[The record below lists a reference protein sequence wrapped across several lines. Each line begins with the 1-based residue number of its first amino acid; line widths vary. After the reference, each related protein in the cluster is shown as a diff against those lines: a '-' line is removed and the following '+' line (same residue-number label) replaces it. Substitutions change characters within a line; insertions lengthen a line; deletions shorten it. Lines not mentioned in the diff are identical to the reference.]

1 MASCTESSEEESEVR
16 LLPPKKKPKSD
27 TDLTKCIICQ
37 EKSSERLRSPTEAG
51 LRSFK
56 EAVEVRKDETYHRI
70 LSTFENLDA
79 LDVVWHGKCFQSYT
93 SKRNLS
99 FIKPLPFAESQE
111 RHVDRPSS
119 RSQVNAVDW
128 SLCLFCQQKKSKGTT
143 KLMNVSTFDSCKAIE
158 EAARR
163 RSDESML
170 LKISGVDL
178 IAAEAKYHK
187 HCRSQYVSKSNL
199 MFVDFRVDGEEDV
212 YTQAFQNLREDIKP
226 QLESGVALD
235 MKTLLDSYQGILQHL
250 GCNTAKSY
258 KSERLKRRL
267 QQSFQEEIV
276 FQKLPDPSKPELVY
290 SSSISLQDVINSAAK
305 KSCHLAKMSAS
316 SEDESSNS
324 QGQNDVNSILYHAAQ
339 ILRSSIRSESKS
351 IGIQPVDVEDISAC
365 KVKSLM
371 PKDLYNFLCLMI
383 SNPDK
388 VDVSAP
394 TASNAADERHI
405 LAIAQDLIYATTHG
419 RVKTPKHIGLA
430 MSVRHMTGSKH
441 LVTMLN
447 RFGHCCSYDDIEVVD
462 TSLALDI
469 IASSE
474 NLGAVVPS
482 NISPGVFVQ
491 VAGDNNDINEETLD
505 GKQTTHAT
513 TLVLYQR
520 KQQGPKP
527 KPAVRPAHS
536 EKRRSLNISDA
547 NPPLLEFGACGKR
560 PAVTF
565 YKDKIEEEWFQSSS
579 SLCTTAIQMDFGWFL
594 TRLCTHQL
602 FSENLHNRDGEVFQP
617 LPSWSGFNAEIAS
630 EPPPLTSVGYCPMI
644 NGSPTE
650 YSTVYTAMK
659 NVQAMMDV
667 LHQKHSVITFDL
679 AIYMKA
685 KEIQWRRPEEFKNT
699 VIRMGGFHIAL
710 NFLSVIGKI
719 FQDSGIED
727 LLIESGV
734 YGCHTAS
741 MLLKGKS
748 YNRGVRAHKLVLE
761 ALLRLQW
768 QAFGAWM
775 EAEDIELPTVYQR
788 ECLSLINCCQR
799 ESNDL
804 ASLKTSFGLLCD
816 KLPQLQQIFAR
827 FCTEASQQSKLF
839 HFWNMYID
847 IVLLLLRFIR
857 AEREGSW
864 KLHLKAV
871 AEMVP
876 YFFSMDRINYSRYV
890 GNRFILIIFFHI
902 FQIDCKLCI
911 STKEQ

>member
-1 MASCTESSEEESEVR
+1 MASCTESSEEESELR
-16 LLPPKKKPKSD
+16 FLPPKKKPKSD
-27 TDLTKCIICQ
+27 TDLTKCITCQ
-37 EKSSERLRSPTEAG
+37 EKSSERLRSPTEEG

-56 EAVEVRKDETYHRI
+56 EAVEVRKDETFHRI
-70 LSTFENLDA
+70 SSTFENLEA

-111 RHVDRPSS
+111 RHV
-119 RSQVNAVDW
+119 AVDW
-128 SLCLFCQQKKSKGTT
+128 SVCLFCQQKKSKGTT

-170 LKISGVDL
+170 FKISGVDL
-178 IAAEAKYHK
+178 IAVEAKYHK

-199 MFVDFRVDGEEDV
+199 MFADFRVDGEEDV
-212 YTQAFQNLREDIKP
+212 YTQAFQKLRQDIKP

-235 MKTLLDSYQGILQHL
+235 MKTLLDSYQEILQHL

-258 KSERLKRRL
+258 KWLKQRLKRRL

-305 KSCHLAKMSAS
+305 KTCHLAKMSAS
-316 SEDESSNS
+316 SEDKSLNS

-339 ILRSSIRSESKS
+339 ILRSSIQSESKS

-371 PKDLYNFLCLMI
+371 PKDLYKFLCLMI
-383 SNPDK
+383 LNPDK

-394 TASNAADERHI
+394 SASNAADERHI

-419 RVKTPKHIGLA
+419 RVKTPEHVGLA
-430 MSVRHMTGSKH
+430 MSVRHMTGSKL
-441 LVTMLN
+441 LVMMIN

-520 KQQGPKP
+520 KQQGPKL
-527 KPAVRPAHS
+527 KPAVHPANS

-565 YKDKIEEEWFQSSS
+565 YKDKIEEEWFQFSN
-579 SLCTTAIQMDFGWFL
+579 SLCSTAIQMDFGWFL
-594 TRLCTHQL
+594 TRLCTHKL
-602 FSENLHNRDGEVFQP
+602 FREHLHNRDGGVFQP
-617 LPSWSGFNAEIAS
+617 LPS
-630 EPPPLTSVGYCPMI
+630 
-644 NGSPTE
+644 
-650 YSTVYTAMK
+650 
-659 NVQAMMDV
+659 
-667 LHQKHSVITFDL
+667 
-679 AIYMKA
+679 
-685 KEIQWRRPEEFKNT
+685 
-699 VIRMGGFHIAL
+699 
-710 NFLSVIGKI
+710 
-719 FQDSGIED
+719 
-727 LLIESGV
+727 
-734 YGCHTAS
+734 
-741 MLLKGKS
+741 
-748 YNRGVRAHKLVLE
+748 
-761 ALLRLQW
+761 
-768 QAFGAWM
+768 
-775 EAEDIELPTVYQR
+775 
-788 ECLSLINCCQR
+788 
-799 ESNDL
+799 
-804 ASLKTSFGLLCD
+804 
-816 KLPQLQQIFAR
+816 
-827 FCTEASQQSKLF
+827 
-839 HFWNMYID
+839 
-847 IVLLLLRFIR
+847 
-857 AEREGSW
+857 
-864 KLHLKAV
+864 
-871 AEMVP
+871 
-876 YFFSMDRINYSRYV
+876 
-890 GNRFILIIFFHI
+890 
-902 FQIDCKLCI
+902 
-911 STKEQ
+911 

>member
-79 LDVVWHGKCFQSYT
+79 LDVWHGKCFQSYT

-462 TSLALDI
+462 TSLA
-469 IASSE
+469 
-474 NLGAVVPS
+474 
-482 NISPGVFVQ
+482 
-491 VAGDNNDINEETLD
+491 
-505 GKQTTHAT
+505 
-513 TLVLYQR
+513 
-520 KQQGPKP
+520 
-527 KPAVRPAHS
+527 
-536 EKRRSLNISDA
+536 
-547 NPPLLEFGACGKR
+547 
-560 PAVTF
+560 
-565 YKDKIEEEWFQSSS
+565 
-579 SLCTTAIQMDFGWFL
+579 
-594 TRLCTHQL
+594 
-602 FSENLHNRDGEVFQP
+602 
-617 LPSWSGFNAEIAS
+617 
-630 EPPPLTSVGYCPMI
+630 
-644 NGSPTE
+644 
-650 YSTVYTAMK
+650 
-659 NVQAMMDV
+659 
-667 LHQKHSVITFDL
+667 
-679 AIYMKA
+679 
-685 KEIQWRRPEEFKNT
+685 
-699 VIRMGGFHIAL
+699 
-710 NFLSVIGKI
+710 
-719 FQDSGIED
+719 
-727 LLIESGV
+727 
-734 YGCHTAS
+734 
-741 MLLKGKS
+741 
-748 YNRGVRAHKLVLE
+748 
-761 ALLRLQW
+761 
-768 QAFGAWM
+768 
-775 EAEDIELPTVYQR
+775 
-788 ECLSLINCCQR
+788 
-799 ESNDL
+799 
-804 ASLKTSFGLLCD
+804 
-816 KLPQLQQIFAR
+816 
-827 FCTEASQQSKLF
+827 
-839 HFWNMYID
+839 
-847 IVLLLLRFIR
+847 
-857 AEREGSW
+857 
-864 KLHLKAV
+864 
-871 AEMVP
+871 
-876 YFFSMDRINYSRYV
+876 
-890 GNRFILIIFFHI
+890 
-902 FQIDCKLCI
+902 
-911 STKEQ
+911 

>member
-1 MASCTESSEEESEVR
+1 
-16 LLPPKKKPKSD
+16 
-27 TDLTKCIICQ
+27 
-37 EKSSERLRSPTEAG
+37 
-51 LRSFK
+51 
-56 EAVEVRKDETYHRI
+56 
-70 LSTFENLDA
+70 
-79 LDVVWHGKCFQSYT
+79 
-93 SKRNLS
+93 
-99 FIKPLPFAESQE
+99 
-111 RHVDRPSS
+111 
-119 RSQVNAVDW
+119 
-128 SLCLFCQQKKSKGTT
+128 LCLFCQQKKSKGTT

-158 EAARR
+158 EAARG
-163 RSDESML
+163 RSDKSML

-178 IAAEAKYHK
+178 IAPEAKYHK
-187 HCRSQYVSKSNL
+187 HCRSQNLSKSNL
-199 MFVDFRVDGEEDV
+199 MFVDFRVDWEEDV
-212 YTQAFQNLREDIKP
+212 YIQAFQNLREDIKP

-305 KSCHLAKMSAS
+305 K
-316 SEDESSNS
+316 
-324 QGQNDVNSILYHAAQ
+324 I
-339 ILRSSIRSESKS
+339 
-351 IGIQPVDVEDISAC
+351 
-365 KVKSLM
+365 
-371 PKDLYNFLCLMI
+371 
-383 SNPDK
+383 
-388 VDVSAP
+388 DVSAP
-394 TASNAADERHI
+394 TASNVADERHT

-430 MSVRHMTGSKH
+430 ISVRHMTGSKH

-447 RFGHCCSYDDIEVVD
+447 RFGHCCSYDEIEVVD

-547 NPPLLEFGACGKR
+547 NPPLLEFGVCGKR

-579 SLCTTAIQMDFGWFL
+579 SLFI
-594 TRLCTHQL
+594 
-602 FSENLHNRDGEVFQP
+602 E
-617 LPSWSGFNAEIAS
+617 
-630 EPPPLTSVGYCPMI
+630 
-644 NGSPTE
+644 
-650 YSTVYTAMK
+650 
-659 NVQAMMDV
+659 
-667 LHQKHSVITFDL
+667 
-679 AIYMKA
+679 
-685 KEIQWRRPEEFKNT
+685 
-699 VIRMGGFHIAL
+699 
-710 NFLSVIGKI
+710 KI

-761 ALLRLQW
+761 ALLRLRW

-775 EAEDIELPTVYQR
+775 EAEDVELPTVYQR
-788 ECLSLINCCQR
+788 QCLSLINCCQR
-799 ESNDL
+799 ESNDV
-804 ASLKTSFGLLCD
+804 AFLKTSFGLLCD
-816 KLPQLQQIFAR
+816 KLPQLLQIFAR

-839 HFWNMYID
+839 HFWNMYVD

-876 YFFSMDRINYSRYV
+876 YFFSMDRIKYSRLLIAAKCRDIDVKEVLRYELSTV
-890 GNRFILIIFFHI
+890 PFALAHADGALRKTTKSVLMAEVERECQAQGRLPESALSTAFIFDAMALVQTLKSAGSRTFGDPAERYFNVLFTPLRQSQCRRVDVVFDRYDVQESIKESERVRRERIVIQSPDTDVAVLAIYAYQMIQCNEIWFKTGVKDKVRFVPVHRIAEKLGRSVCAAIPAFHALTGCDSTSGL
-902 FQIDCKLCI
+902 FQIGK
-911 STKEQ
+911 KK

>member
-1 MASCTESSEEESEVR
+1 M
-16 LLPPKKKPKSD
+16 
-27 TDLTKCIICQ
+27 
-37 EKSSERLRSPTEAG
+37 
-51 LRSFK
+51 
-56 EAVEVRKDETYHRI
+56 
-70 LSTFENLDA
+70 
-79 LDVVWHGKCFQSYT
+79 
-93 SKRNLS
+93 
-99 FIKPLPFAESQE
+99 
-111 RHVDRPSS
+111 
-119 RSQVNAVDW
+119 
-128 SLCLFCQQKKSKGTT
+128 
-143 KLMNVSTFDSCKAIE
+143 
-158 EAARR
+158 
-163 RSDESML
+163 
-170 LKISGVDL
+170 
-178 IAAEAKYHK
+178 
-187 HCRSQYVSKSNL
+187 
-199 MFVDFRVDGEEDV
+199 
-212 YTQAFQNLREDIKP
+212 
-226 QLESGVALD
+226 
-235 MKTLLDSYQGILQHL
+235 
-250 GCNTAKSY
+250 
-258 KSERLKRRL
+258 
-267 QQSFQEEIV
+267 
-276 FQKLPDPSKPELVY
+276 
-290 SSSISLQDVINSAAK
+290 
-305 KSCHLAKMSAS
+305 
-316 SEDESSNS
+316 
-324 QGQNDVNSILYHAAQ
+324 
-339 ILRSSIRSESKS
+339 
-351 IGIQPVDVEDISAC
+351 
-365 KVKSLM
+365 
-371 PKDLYNFLCLMI
+371 
-383 SNPDK
+383 
-388 VDVSAP
+388 
-394 TASNAADERHI
+394 
-405 LAIAQDLIYATTHG
+405 
-419 RVKTPKHIGLA
+419 KTPKHIGLA

-617 LPSWSGFNAEIAS
+617 LPSWSGFNAKIAS

-775 EAEDIELPTVYQR
+775 EAEDVELPTVYQR
-788 ECLSLINCCQR
+788 QCLSLINCCQR
-799 ESNDL
+799 ESNDV

>member
-1 MASCTESSEEESEVR
+1 
-16 LLPPKKKPKSD
+16 
-27 TDLTKCIICQ
+27 
-37 EKSSERLRSPTEAG
+37 
-51 LRSFK
+51 
-56 EAVEVRKDETYHRI
+56 
-70 LSTFENLDA
+70 
-79 LDVVWHGKCFQSYT
+79 
-93 SKRNLS
+93 
-99 FIKPLPFAESQE
+99 
-111 RHVDRPSS
+111 
-119 RSQVNAVDW
+119 
-128 SLCLFCQQKKSKGTT
+128 
-143 KLMNVSTFDSCKAIE
+143 MNFSTFDSCKAIE

-170 LKISGVDL
+170 LKFSGVYL
-178 IAAEAKYHK
+178 IAAEARYHK

-212 YTQAFQNLREDIKP
+212 YTQAFQNLREEIKP

-235 MKTLLDSYQGILQHL
+235 MKTLLDSYLGVLQHL

-276 FQKLPDPSKPELVY
+276 FQKLPDPWKPELVY
-290 SSSISLQDVINSAAK
+290 SSSISLQD
-305 KSCHLAKMSAS
+305 
-316 SEDESSNS
+316 
-324 QGQNDVNSILYHAAQ
+324 
-339 ILRSSIRSESKS
+339 
-351 IGIQPVDVEDISAC
+351 
-365 KVKSLM
+365 
-371 PKDLYNFLCLMI
+371 
-383 SNPDK
+383 NPDK

-394 TASNAADERHI
+394 TASNAADERHT
-405 LAIAQDLIYATTHG
+405 LAIAQDLIYAATHG
-419 RVKTPKHIGLA
+419 RLKTPKHIGLA

-491 VAGDNNDINEETLD
+491 VAGDNNDINEKTLD

-565 YKDKIEEEWFQSSS
+565 YRDKIEEWFQSSS
-579 SLCTTAIQMDFGWFL
+579 SLF
-594 TRLCTHQL
+594 
-602 FSENLHNRDGEVFQP
+602 
-617 LPSWSGFNAEIAS
+617 
-630 EPPPLTSVGYCPMI
+630 
-644 NGSPTE
+644 
-650 YSTVYTAMK
+650 
-659 NVQAMMDV
+659 
-667 LHQKHSVITFDL
+667 
-679 AIYMKA
+679 
-685 KEIQWRRPEEFKNT
+685 
-699 VIRMGGFHIAL
+699 
-710 NFLSVIGKI
+710 IGKI

-748 YNRGVRAHKLVLE
+748 YNRGVRAHKLVLD

-775 EAEDIELPTVYQR
+775 EAENVELPTVYQR
-788 ECLSLINCCQR
+788 QCLSLINCCQR
-799 ESNDL
+799 ESNNV
-804 ASLKTSFGLLCD
+804 ASLKTSFGLLCYE
-816 KLPQLQQIFAR
+816 LPQLQQIFAR

-839 HFWNMYID
+839 HFWNMCID
-847 IVLLLLRFIR
+847 IVLLLLRFI
-857 AEREGSW
+857 
-864 KLHLKAV
+864 
-871 AEMVP
+871 
-876 YFFSMDRINYSRYV
+876 
-890 GNRFILIIFFHI
+890 
-902 FQIDCKLCI
+902 
-911 STKEQ
+911 

>member
-1 MASCTESSEEESEVR
+1 
-16 LLPPKKKPKSD
+16 
-27 TDLTKCIICQ
+27 
-37 EKSSERLRSPTEAG
+37 
-51 LRSFK
+51 
-56 EAVEVRKDETYHRI
+56 
-70 LSTFENLDA
+70 
-79 LDVVWHGKCFQSYT
+79 
-93 SKRNLS
+93 
-99 FIKPLPFAESQE
+99 
-111 RHVDRPSS
+111 
-119 RSQVNAVDW
+119 
-128 SLCLFCQQKKSKGTT
+128 
-143 KLMNVSTFDSCKAIE
+143 MNVSTFDSCKAIE

-617 LPSWSGFNAEIAS
+617 LPSWSGFNAKIAS

-775 EAEDIELPTVYQR
+775 EAEDVELPTVYQR
-788 ECLSLINCCQR
+788 QCLSLINCCQR
-799 ESNDL
+799 ESNDV

-816 KLPQLQQIFAR
+816 KLPQLQQLFAR

-839 HFWNMYID
+839 QFWNMYID

-857 AEREGSW
+857 AEKEGSW

>member
-37 EKSSERLRSPTEAG
+37 DKSSERLRSPTEAG
-51 LRSFK
+51 LSSFK
-56 EAVEVRKDETYHRI
+56 EAVEVRNDETYRRI

-170 LKISGVDL
+170 LKILGVDL

-187 HCRSQYVSKSNL
+187 HCRSQYVSKSNV

-305 KSCHLAKMSAS
+305 KSCHWAKMSAS

-351 IGIQPVDVEDISAC
+351 IGIQPVDVEDITAC

-371 PKDLYNFLCLMI
+371 PKDLYKFLCLMI

-405 LAIAQDLIYATTHG
+405 LAIA
-419 RVKTPKHIGLA
+419 
-430 MSVRHMTGSKH
+430 
-441 LVTMLN
+441 
-447 RFGHCCSYDDIEVVD
+447 
-462 TSLALDI
+462 
-469 IASSE
+469 
-474 NLGAVVPS
+474 
-482 NISPGVFVQ
+482 
-491 VAGDNNDINEETLD
+491 
-505 GKQTTHAT
+505 
-513 TLVLYQR
+513 
-520 KQQGPKP
+520 
-527 KPAVRPAHS
+527 
-536 EKRRSLNISDA
+536 
-547 NPPLLEFGACGKR
+547 
-560 PAVTF
+560 
-565 YKDKIEEEWFQSSS
+565 
-579 SLCTTAIQMDFGWFL
+579 
-594 TRLCTHQL
+594 
-602 FSENLHNRDGEVFQP
+602 
-617 LPSWSGFNAEIAS
+617 EI
-630 EPPPLTSVGYCPMI
+630 
-644 NGSPTE
+644 
-650 YSTVYTAMK
+650 
-659 NVQAMMDV
+659 
-667 LHQKHSVITFDL
+667 
-679 AIYMKA
+679 
-685 KEIQWRRPEEFKNT
+685 
-699 VIRMGGFHIAL
+699 
-710 NFLSVIGKI
+710 
-719 FQDSGIED
+719 
-727 LLIESGV
+727 
-734 YGCHTAS
+734 
-741 MLLKGKS
+741 
-748 YNRGVRAHKLVLE
+748 
-761 ALLRLQW
+761 
-768 QAFGAWM
+768 
-775 EAEDIELPTVYQR
+775 
-788 ECLSLINCCQR
+788 
-799 ESNDL
+799 
-804 ASLKTSFGLLCD
+804 
-816 KLPQLQQIFAR
+816 
-827 FCTEASQQSKLF
+827 
-839 HFWNMYID
+839 
-847 IVLLLLRFIR
+847 
-857 AEREGSW
+857 
-864 KLHLKAV
+864 
-871 AEMVP
+871 
-876 YFFSMDRINYSRYV
+876 
-890 GNRFILIIFFHI
+890 
-902 FQIDCKLCI
+902 
-911 STKEQ
+911 